1 MESPSPSPEVL
12 LSGGS
17 GFPLVCHFYR
27 QRAQSSESVGKGD
40 HVCSLTFA
48 AWPKTEPSSVCFLLQ
63 CRRWGGGLPRGSEG
77 KTDAVLLQR
86 RATWWWHGAGG
97 SKNPPHHPLRGSHLQ
112 RQGCA
117 GTRVAAVHSTS
128 PRPLLAP
135 GAAPGADGGI
145 LSVVPAPSEVAH
157 TSTPRSTLE
166 LNHLPHHLLPAYSR
180 SSHCLLHSFSAKY
193 RRGPQIINI
202 CLRNRSRPVICA
214 GLVEGGGF
222 QDADLQCMQVSAG
235 PRSLHL
241 LPGTGAGQTRCGAS
255 LPARV

>member
-1 MESPSPSPEVL
+1 M
-12 LSGGS
+12 
-17 GFPLVCHFYR
+17 CHFYR
-27 QRAQSSESVGKGD
+27 QRAPSSESVGKGD
-40 HVCSLTFA
+40 HACGLMFA

-63 CRRWGGGLPRGSEG
+63 CTRWGGGGGGLPRGSEE

-86 RATWWWHGAGG
+86 RATGWRHGARG
-97 SKNPPHHPLRGSHLQ
+97 SENPPHHPLRGSHLQ

-135 GAAPGADGGI
+135 GAAPGVDGGI

-180 SSHCLLHSFSAKY
+180 SSHCLLHSFSADY
-193 RRGPQIINI
+193 RRGPQIINT
-202 CLRNRSRPVICA
+202 CVRNRNRPVICA
-214 GLVEGGGF
+214 GLVEG
-222 QDADLQCMQVSAG
+222 V
-235 PRSLHL
+235 
-241 LPGTGAGQTRCGAS
+241 AS
-255 LPARV
+255 KTLTYNACK